1 MKNKLKIASWL
12 VHDIILL
19 KLVEKSGLYIIKVQ
33 ELKSWLEVPL
43 LKISSRWVIVKQQQK
58 KMGEKKERGKEKK
71 QTSRMLMTGE

>member
-12 VHDIILL
+12 VYDIILL